1 MIKVSIYRDE
11 NKKVIG
17 FHCVG
22 HAGYA
27 ESGSDI
33 ICAAVSALTMTTINS
48 IDTFTADTYSYDE
61 DESTGMMDFRIISE
75 VSGASELLL
84 NSLLLGLCG
93 IEESYGKK
101 YIRVDGK

>member
-1 MIKVSIYRDE
+1 MIKVSIYRNED
-11 NKKVIG
+11 NKVIG
-17 FHCVG
+17 FRCAG

-48 IDTFTADTYSYDE
+48 IDTFTKDTYSYDE
-61 DESTGMMDFRIISE
+61 DEAKGMMDFKIVSSL
-75 VSGASELLL
+75 SGASELLL
-84 NSLLLGLCG
+84 NSLLLGLTG